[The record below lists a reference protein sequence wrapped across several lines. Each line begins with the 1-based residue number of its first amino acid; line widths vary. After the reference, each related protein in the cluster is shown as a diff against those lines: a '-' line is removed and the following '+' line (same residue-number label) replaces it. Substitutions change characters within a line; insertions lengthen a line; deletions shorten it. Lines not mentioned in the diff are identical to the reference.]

1 MIVLQIEH
9 QVLNFEAWKKAF
21 DNDPIDRKRSGVKR
35 YRVYRSNVDPNLVI
49 IDMEFDELDSAQQTL
64 TALRKVWHKIE
75 GIIVF
80 TPQARILE
88 IVDIKEY

>member
-9 QVLNFEAWKKAF
+9 QVVNFERWKKAF

-35 YRVYRSNVDPNLVI
+35 YRVYRSNEDPNLVI
-49 IDMEFDELDSAQQTL
+49 IDLEFDELNNAQQTL
-64 TALRKVWHKIE
+64 TALRNMWPKIE

-80 TPQARILE
+80 TPHTRILE
-88 IVDIKEY
+88 IADTKEY

>member
-49 IDMEFDELDSAQQTL
+49 VDMEFDELNSAQQTL
-64 TALRKVWHKIE
+64 TALRNVWHKIE